1 MNKEALGSGI
11 GAAAVSLASTAV
23 PEAVPVL
30 QQTIPLCSGVCGACS
45 GGCIAAVSTV
55 AWIGVAAWY
64 HRHKKG
70 DVRHE

>member
-30 QQTIPLCSGVCGACS
+30 QQTIPLCSGVCGAC

-55 AWIGVAAWY
+55 AWIGAAAWY

-70 DVRHE
+70 EVRHE